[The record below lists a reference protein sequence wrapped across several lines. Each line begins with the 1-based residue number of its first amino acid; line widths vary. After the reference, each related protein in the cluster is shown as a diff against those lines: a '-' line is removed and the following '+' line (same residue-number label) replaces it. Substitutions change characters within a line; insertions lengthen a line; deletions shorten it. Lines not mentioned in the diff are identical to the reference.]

1 MYKDEQM
8 KTVVCTDFFFK
19 KESKERTIIV
29 HRSEDLREVFFSFM
43 YEKRRTYYIGM
54 YTVQYFSYKREAK
67 NQEHSSFMERRFN
80 MFLAL
85 YK

>member
-1 MYKDEQM
+1 MYKDERM

-19 KESKERTIIV
+19 KENKERTIIV
-29 HRSEDLREVFFSFM
+29 HKSEDLREVFFSFIVCKTTHVL
-43 YEKRRTYYIGM
+43 YRYVHCIVLFLQKG
-54 YTVQYFSYKREAK
+54 SK